1 MVLGGKVHQADS
13 RGNQSNQGLAMQQG
27 QDAVWIDTHVHMDDS
42 RFADTHAVRQAARQA
57 GVGLLVIPAIG
68 PVNFDAVRQLAH
80 TGGDAYALGLHPLYL
95 PADIASANAALAA
108 LEQALEQHQH
118 DPHLVAI
125 GEIGLDFF
133 EPHLCTPAMR
143 ALQEHCF
150 KAQLRLAQRFDLS
163 VILHVRRSVD
173 AVLKQL
179 RRIPPRGGIAHAFV
193 GSAQQAQQAID
204 WGLKLG
210 FGGAMTFDRAT
221 RLHELARSLPLEAIV
236 LETDAP
242 DIPPRWLYVT
252 AQARQ
257 AGATQG
263 INSPVE
269 IPRIGQTLADL
280 RGMTANAVRT
290 ATAANAYAA
299 LPRLAALA
307 GKKSHA

>member
-1 MVLGGKVHQADS
+1 
-13 RGNQSNQGLAMQQG
+13 MQQG
-27 QDAVWIDTHVHMDDS
+27 QNAVWIDTHVHMDDT

-68 PVNFDAVRQLAH
+68 PANFAAVRQLAH
-80 TGGDAYALGLHPLYL
+80 AWGDAYALGLHPMYL
-95 PADIASANAALAA
+95 PADMAGADAALAA
-108 LEQALEQHQH
+108 LEQALAQHRH

-143 ALQEHCF
+143 ALQAHCF
-150 KAQLRLAQRFDLS
+150 AVQLRLARRFDLP

-173 AVLKQL
+173 AVLKHL
-179 RRIPPRGGIAHAFV
+179 RRTPPRGGIAHAFV

-204 WGLKLG
+204 LGLKLG
-210 FGGAMTFDRAT
+210 FGGAMSFERAT

-252 AQARQ
+252 AQARE
-257 AGATQG
+257 AGAAQG

-269 IPRIGQTLADL
+269 IPRIVQTLAGL
-280 RGMTANAVRT
+280 RGITADAVRA

-299 LPRLAALA
+299 LPGLASLS
-307 GKKSHA
+307 GKR